1 MKVYCWHLDTDT
13 THSARLCRT
22 DFTTEEH
29 QETGKG
35 GDYTLRGKKRQDP
48 ASVGTYIQHMSFI
61 KKKHP
66 PAQLGSIVAC
76 TTWCN
81 KGSILQMLHTAV
93 TLVDGRFDA
102 ALTYIFYV
110 MFWHNCAY
118 GFVRFRAKKQLV
130 RVRKYSYFGWK
141 YLFWSPQTQPEM
153 SRADC
158 TSFRGFLPE
167 VVWSKYTNVEGQP
180 RTGLTWSAAFSLS
193 NDPLRLLTW
202 KSNHKQHE
210 LEMSIR
216 NVRYEKY
223 KREGIHSNISFL
235 ATRLGIFPSVAG

>member
-1 MKVYCWHLDTDT
+1 
-13 THSARLCRT
+13 
-22 DFTTEEH
+22 
-29 QETGKG
+29 
-35 GDYTLRGKKRQDP
+35 
-48 ASVGTYIQHMSFI
+48 
-61 KKKHP
+61 
-66 PAQLGSIVAC
+66 
-76 TTWCN
+76 
-81 KGSILQMLHTAV
+81 MLHTAV

-110 MFWHNCAY
+110 MFWHHCAY

-223 KREGIHSNISFL
+223 KREGIHLNISSWQPVWGFFHL
-235 ATRLGIFPSVAG
+235 